1 MGTETPDTPLLDA
14 ARERAKTIAEKNAA
28 PKETIAFSDRCDQC
42 GSQAFAQAFMANAS
56 SLFFCRHHFLQHHAA
71 LELKAES
78 MVDETDRVNVRR
90 DTA

>member
-42 GSQAFAQAFMANAS
+42 GSQAFARAFMANGS
-56 SLFFCRHHFLQHHAA
+56 GLLFCRHHFLHHRAKLA
-71 LELKAES
+71 LEAES
-78 MVDETDRVNVRR
+78 VVDETDRVNVRR
-90 DTA
+90 DKA